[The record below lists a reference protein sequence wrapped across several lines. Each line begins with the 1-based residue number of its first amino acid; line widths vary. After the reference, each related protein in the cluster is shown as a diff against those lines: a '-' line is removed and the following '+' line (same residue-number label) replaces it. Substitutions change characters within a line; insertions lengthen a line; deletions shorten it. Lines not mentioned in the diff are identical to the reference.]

1 MWKLSI
7 VEYDNFIDPNTGKSR
22 AEEVEIFEMNSV
34 EELADFLLNIKK
46 DYNKNPEFFCRA
58 CGFWTSYQL
67 ILEDKS
73 QSIVSIRNIFELFL
87 DNRELVWDKANISL
101 KQIEKILANGIT

>member
-7 VEYDNFIDPNTGKSR
+7 VEYDNFIDPNTGKSK

-46 DYNKNPEFFCRA
+46 DFNKNPEFFCRA

-87 DNRELVWDKANISL
+87 DNEELVWDKTNISL

>member
-7 VEYDNFIDPNTGKSR
+7 VEYDNFIDPNTGKSK
-22 AEEVEIFEMNSV
+22 AEAVESFEMNSI

-46 DYNKNPEFFCRA
+46 DFNKNPEFFCRA

-67 ILEDKS
+67 VLEDNN
-73 QSIVSIRNIFELFL
+73 QSIVSIRNLFDLFL
-87 DNRELVWDKANISL
+87 DNEELVWDKTQISL
-101 KQIEKILANGIT
+101 EQIEKILANGLT

>member
-7 VEYDNFIDPNTGKSR
+7 VEYDNFIDPNSGKSK

-67 ILEDKS
+67 ILEDKNK
-73 QSIVSIRNIFELFL
+73 SIVSIRNIFELFL
-87 DNRELVWDKANISL
+87 DNRELVWDKTNISL

>member
-7 VEYDNFIDPNTGKSR
+7 VEYDNFIDPNSGKSK

-67 ILEDKS
+67 ILEDKN

-87 DNRELVWDKANISL
+87 DNRELVWDKTNISL

>member
-7 VEYDNFIDPNTGKSR
+7 VEYDNFIDPNTGKSK

-67 ILEDKS
+67 ILEDRN